1 MIRVRLT
8 RLGTPSA
15 ITLEVDC
22 GYVLSGDA
30 RINLP
35 AGSRVS
41 LRAENGG
48 ITADVGGARLYLGA
62 QAQLLRCGSDG
73 LRFISP
79 GLANRFCGDLYLSAS
94 GGTLSAMLRIYIED
108 YLYGVVG
115 YEMSNSYPL
124 EALKAQAVAAR
135 NYALKKMNDRAGKS
149 YDVTDNTA
157 IRCSRATLR
166 AMAA

>member
-1 MIRVRLT
+1 MRLLEFQRAARRMLALLMAALLALAVSAPAPARAEGSGMIRVRLT

-94 GGTLSAMLRIYIED
+94 RRNAIGDAANLYRGLSLRRGGL
-108 YLYGVVG
+108 
-115 YEMSNSYPL
+115 
-124 EALKAQAVAAR
+124 
-135 NYALKKMNDRAGKS
+135 
-149 YDVTDNTA
+149 
-157 IRCSRATLR
+157 
-166 AMAA
+166 